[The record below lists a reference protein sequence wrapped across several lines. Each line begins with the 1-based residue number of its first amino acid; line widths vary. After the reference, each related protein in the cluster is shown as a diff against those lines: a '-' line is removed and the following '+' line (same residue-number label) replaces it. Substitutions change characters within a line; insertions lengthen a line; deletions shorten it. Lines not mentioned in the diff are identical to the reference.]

1 MSIQSAPA
9 DFELV
14 REGDVWVATHVE
26 TDVASQGGTPNE
38 AVARAEEAARLHD
51 ESYAAGDE
59 AFQLEML
66 ETFDIDREEVAESV
80 DSPDGMP

>member
-26 TDVASQGGTPNE
+26 TDVASQGATPNE

-51 ESYAAGDE
+51 DSYSSGDD
-59 AFQLEML
+59 AFQREML
-66 ETFDIDREEVAESV
+66 EAFNIDPADVADSI